1 MAVTQ
6 TAAKAVRNNSAI
18 DRGGRQQN
26 MLKDESRNLKIYIQ
40 NVRKNVRG
48 SDLQIQASEEPD

>member
-1 MAVTQ
+1 MVLTQ
-6 TAAKAVRNNSAI
+6 TAAKALRNNSAM
-18 DRGGRQQN
+18 DRGVRQQN
-26 MLKDESRNLKIYIQ
+26 MLKDQSRNLKIYIQ

>member
-1 MAVTQ
+1 MATQ
-6 TAAKAVRNNSAI
+6 TAAKGVRNNSAI
-18 DRGGRQQN
+18 DRGVRQQN

-48 SDLQIQASEEPD
+48 SDL